1 MKALAEPAAARE
13 SAEFEKRIAE
23 MEHERRKCE
32 TEEQELAFLTAE
44 RKIAIADA
52 KLKAIEQAIGE
63 EDRGDKIEIAGIPNA
78 KSKERTFTW
87 LNSTSLETLK
97 PGTELTKTEKPFQSA
112 RKAACKI
119 ACRCESA
126 GEQWENNQIAHQAFS
141 RSLISSTPMKIT
153 GSQLIETLTSV
164 NEQTVAGLARQHPP
178 KCHPD
183 TFNGDPTLFHPWRV
197 AFKAMVSDTN
207 VSPVQEVNYLR
218 RFTSGEVQKLVDKEG
233 GVSCSKLLLVNVFSK
248 RKAAC
253 IPSIVHH
260 YR

>member
-1 MKALAEPAAARE
+1 MRNRDRANTRTGAGR
-13 SAEFEKRIAE
+13 
-23 MEHERRKCE
+23 
-32 TEEQELAFLTAE
+32 FLTAE
-44 RKIAIADA
+44 RKIAIAVA

-87 LNSTSLETLK
+87 LNSTSPENLQ

-141 RSLISSTPMKIT
+141 RSFISSTPMKIT

-164 NEQTVAGLARQHPP
+164 NEQIVAGLARQHPP

-207 VSPVQEVNYLR
+207 VSPVQ
-218 RFTSGEVQKLVDKEG
+218 
-233 GVSCSKLLLVNVFSK
+233 
-248 RKAAC
+248 
-253 IPSIVHH
+253 
-260 YR
+260 